1 MTQQFEIS
9 KKDSL
14 GGLRLENTQLS
25 QWQCPDAS
33 IKNLDLWNAPHL
45 TKLDLSLCLPGM
57 HLMLVNCPKITEI
70 ILPAGAPCYLHL
82 DSPTSPNLTIQ
93 GSIAAFDACWPSQQF
108 RVEAPVEKPWQNAS
122 LAEADSLNRVTK
134 QQASELAII
143 YGQSVK
149 VQQPIKLPATRHLL
163 WLDAKHLS
171 HLEVVAPT
179 QLERL
184 ELYNALNLQTITTN
198 HLVEALELRAC
209 HNLSSVEGQL
219 SYLQVSNHK
228 GKGSLVIHQAVD
240 FLLLQRADITELIA
254 QDIKRLEVNFCRGL
268 TKVVLPTICDVSCE
282 GPVPL
287 PLRKTAR
294 LFINEATVKE
304 LLKEYQ
310 QGKAQALEDLRPLVV
325 QMVEPVQV
333 PRALKLLND
342 LLQAGADPEWVWQ
355 TRQEL
360 SARHLRGRRKANQR
374 NLLLSEQQLQYA
386 LKQWR
391 WNLPT
396 DLNENAWLD
405 DWRIW
410 VACFKNPKAQAYAKV
425 MAKRLIE
432 AEIQARKP
440 DVPMRVYLWVRHWLN
455 AGDLQLVP
463 VQKMLEKILK
473 ALVKEYKV
481 NHLRMVGFAEDTPL
495 PVQLLK
501 QLTLQLKVLTGDTQ
515 PLRQALFDYEYRMLA
530 VSDLL
535 ERMQSL
541 IAEDPA
547 AARRHLLHIAAQKP
561 EFWRGRGSK
570 AEIASLPRQ
579 ARAMAISIG
588 SLQPA

>member
-25 QWQCPDAS
+25 QWQCTDAS
-33 IKNLDLWNAPHL
+33 IKNLDLWNAPQL

-108 RVEAPVEKPWQNAS
+108 RV
-122 LAEADSLNRVTK
+122 
-134 QQASELAII
+134 
-143 YGQSVK
+143 
-149 VQQPIKLPATRHLL
+149 
-163 WLDAKHLS
+163 
-171 HLEVVAPT
+171 
-179 QLERL
+179 
-184 ELYNALNLQTITTN
+184 
-198 HLVEALELRAC
+198 
-209 HNLSSVEGQL
+209 
-219 SYLQVSNHK
+219 
-228 GKGSLVIHQAVD
+228 
-240 FLLLQRADITELIA
+240 
-254 QDIKRLEVNFCRGL
+254 
-268 TKVVLPTICDVSCE
+268 E

-410 VACFKNPKAQAYAKV
+410 VACLKNPKAQAYAKV

-432 AEIQARKP
+432 AEIQAK
-440 DVPMRVYLWVRHWLN
+440 
-455 AGDLQLVP
+455 
-463 VQKMLEKILK
+463 K
-473 ALVKEYKV
+473 A
-481 NHLRMVGFAEDTPL
+481 
-495 PVQLLK
+495 
-501 QLTLQLKVLTGDTQ
+501 
-515 PLRQALFDYEYRMLA
+515 
-530 VSDLL
+530 
-535 ERMQSL
+535 
-541 IAEDPA
+541 
-547 AARRHLLHIAAQKP
+547 
-561 EFWRGRGSK
+561 
-570 AEIASLPRQ
+570 
-579 ARAMAISIG
+579 
-588 SLQPA
+588 